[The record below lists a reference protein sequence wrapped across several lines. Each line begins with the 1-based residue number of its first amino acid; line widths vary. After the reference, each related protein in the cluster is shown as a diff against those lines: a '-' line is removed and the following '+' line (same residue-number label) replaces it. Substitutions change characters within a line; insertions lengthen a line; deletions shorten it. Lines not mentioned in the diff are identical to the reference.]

1 MKYAGWLVHAVTV
14 EVLVRMTISALQVSN
29 LAKIDELLIRAV
41 RQLVTLCIYVAIVQY
56 ITYKIKEVDEEK
68 EAEGKY

>member
-1 MKYAGWLVHAVTV
+1 
-14 EVLVRMTISALQVSN
+14 MTISALQVSN

-41 RQLVTLCIYVAIVQY
+41 RQLVTLCIYIAIVQY